1 MPHDDMKYR
10 DLPEEPSSLKYPQ
23 GLREVNFAPSTF
35 ETIDYAIYD
44 YMNDEFDFHVTTNK
58 GFEKVP
64 VVWVASERS
73 YQIKDRKELRDD
85 EGAIIMPIITIERTS
100 VAKKLN
106 VKGSYYGGQ
115 FINQDEKGGGLV
127 IARRIQQK
135 KTSEFNNADQNR
147 KYPSFEGDTGTGPK
161 FIRRTDKRKVVYETI
176 SIPPIV
182 YVDINYKIVLRT
194 EYQQQMN
201 ELTQVFA
208 TRPGTIN
215 SLLLK
220 RDGHRYEAFV
230 QENFGQTNNI
240 SAMDNQARKFETSI
254 DINVLGYVVGEGD
267 NENRPKF
274 SIRENAVEVKI
285 PRERTAFGDIP
296 EYGGDGKIRG
306 KNPYSSDRTGYIE

>member
-1 MPHDDMKYR
+1 MPHDDKFK
-10 DLPEEPSSLKYPQ
+10 DLPKEPASFSYSQ
-23 GLREVNFAPSTF
+23 RLREVNFAPSTL

-44 YMNDEFDFHVTTNK
+44 YMNDEFDLHVTTNK

-64 VVWVASERS
+64 VIWVASERS

-106 VKGSYYGGQ
+106 VKGSYYGDQ
-115 FINQDEKGGGLV
+115 FINQDEKGGGLI

-147 KYPSFEGDTGTGPK
+147 KYPDSSASTGPK
-161 FIRRTDKRKVVYETI
+161 FIRRTDKRKVVYETV

-215 SLLLK
+215 SLLLR
-220 RDGHRYEAFV
+220 RDGHKYEAFV
-230 QENFGQTNNI
+230 QDNFVQSNNI

-254 DINVLGYVVGEGD
+254 DINVLGYVFGEGD

-285 PRERTAFGDIP
+285 PREKTIFGDIP
-296 EYGGDGKIRG
+296 ETKDA
-306 KNPYSSDRTGYIE
+306 SGYRE

>member
-1 MPHDDMKYR
+1 MPHDDKYR
-10 DLPEEPSSLKYPQ
+10 DLPPEPASLSYPH
-23 GLREVNFAPSTF
+23 GLREVNFAPSTL

-44 YMNDEFDFHVTTNK
+44 YMNDEFNLHVTTNK

-64 VVWVASERS
+64 VIWVASERS
-73 YQIKDRKELRDD
+73 YQIKDKKELRDE
-85 EGAIIMPIITIERTS
+85 EGAIIMPIVTIERTS

-147 KYPSFEGDTGTGPK
+147 KRPSSDPVTGPK
-161 FIRRTDKRKVVYETI
+161 FIRRSDKRKVVYETI
-176 SIPPIV
+176 SIPPVV

-230 QENFGQTNNI
+230 QDNFTQSNNI
-240 SAMDNQARKFETSI
+240 SAMDNQTRKFETSI
-254 DINVLGYVVGEGD
+254 DINVLGYIVGEGD

-285 PRERTAFGDIP
+285 PREKVIFGDIP
-296 EYGGDGKIRG
+296 DTKDA
-306 KNPYSSDRTGYIE
+306 SGYRE

>member
-1 MPHDDMKYR
+1 MPHDDKYR
-10 DLPEEPSSLKYPQ
+10 DLPPEPASLSYPQ
-23 GLREVNFAPSTF
+23 GLREVNFAPSTL

-44 YMNDEFDFHVTTNK
+44 YMNDEFDLHVTTNK

-64 VVWVASERS
+64 VIWVASERS

-106 VKGSYYGGQ
+106 VKGSYYGAQ
-115 FINQDEKGGGLV
+115 LVNQDEKGGSVV
-127 IARRIQQK
+127 IGRRIQQK

-147 KYPSFEGDTGTGPK
+147 KFPASDPSVGPK

-182 YVDINYKIVLRT
+182 YVDINYKITLRT
-194 EYQQQMN
+194 EYQQQIN

-220 RDGHRYEAFV
+220 RDGHKYEAFV
-230 QENFGQTNNI
+230 QENFTQNNNI

-274 SIRENAVEVKI
+274 SIRENAVEVKFQ
-285 PRERTAFGDIP
+285 REKAIFGDIP
-296 EYGGDGKIRG
+296 ETKDA
-306 KNPYSSDRTGYIE
+306 SGYRE

>member
-1 MPHDDMKYR
+1 MPHDDKYR
-10 DLPEEPSSLKYPQ
+10 DLPPEPASLRYPQ
-23 GLREVNFAPSTF
+23 GLKEINFAPSTL
-35 ETIDYAIYD
+35 ETVDYAIYD
-44 YMNDEFDFHVTTNK
+44 YMNEEFDLHVTTNK

-64 VVWVASERS
+64 VIWVASERS
-73 YQIKDRKELRDD
+73 HQIKNKKELRDD
-85 EGAIIMPIITIERTS
+85 EGAIIMPVITIERVS

-106 VKGSYYGGQ
+106 VKGSYFGGQ
-115 FINQDEKGGGLV
+115 FINKDEKGGAV
-127 IARRIQQK
+127 VVARRIQQK

-147 KYPSFEGDTGTGPK
+147 RYPSSDAQNGTGPK

-230 QENFGQTNNI
+230 QDNFAQSNNI
-240 SAMDNQARKFETSI
+240 NSMDNQARKFETSI
-254 DINVLGYVVGEGD
+254 DINVLGYLVGEGQ
-267 NENRPKF
+267 NEDRPRF

-285 PRERTAFGDIP
+285 PREKTVFGDIP
-296 EYGGDGKIRG
+296 ETNDA
-306 KNPYSSDRTGYIE
+306 SGYRD